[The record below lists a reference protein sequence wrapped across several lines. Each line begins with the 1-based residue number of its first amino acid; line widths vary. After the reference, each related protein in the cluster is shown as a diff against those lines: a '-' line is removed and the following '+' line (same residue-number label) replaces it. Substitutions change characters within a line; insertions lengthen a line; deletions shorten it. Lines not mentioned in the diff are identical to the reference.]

1 MCGFYIRQGFF
12 VFEVYDVPPK
22 TEVSFTSRAAF
33 PKIKYTLLGQITEVY
48 LIVESLQKKCNKRR
62 LSFYAFCCIFH
73 WVERLTMIWN
83 KEVEKF
89 GKDEMLNVG
98 VRIQEKR
105 SEQCI
110 KAIDFAEFLGISKD
124 QLSRIENGRTVCR
137 TEHLYVIA
145 QYLEV
150 SVDYLLFGNEYEQQ
164 KKELLEATANM
175 KTKELEK
182 VIRIIKIMKE

>member
-1 MCGFYIRQGFF
+1 
-12 VFEVYDVPPK
+12 
-22 TEVSFTSRAAF
+22 
-33 PKIKYTLLGQITEVY
+33 
-48 LIVESLQKKCNKRR
+48 
-62 LSFYAFCCIFH
+62 
-73 WVERLTMIWN
+73 MIWN
-83 KEVEKF
+83 KTADKF
-89 GKDEMLNVG
+89 GKNEMFNVG

-110 KAIDFAEFLGISKD
+110 KAIDFAELLGISKD

-145 QYLEV
+145 QYLGV

-164 KKELLEATANM
+164 KKELLEVTESM
-175 KTKELEK
+175 KIKEVEK